1 MIVQTNHCDMNALDA
16 LATALSEYKG
26 AVAVVS
32 HNRSFLTACCTE
44 LWVVDKGTVRI
55 DRPPAGDESPE
66 AFAQLFSDYASRV
79 LGNGTGGVGSS
90 HTITSKASRAASALD
105 SASKAKKRG
114 GNLKSA
120 GAASNRAGFL

>member
-1 MIVQTNHCDMNALDA
+1 MNALDA
-16 LATALSEYKG
+16 LAAALSEFKG

-55 DRPPAGDESPE
+55 DRPPAGDESAE
-66 AFAQLFSDYASRV
+66 AFAQLFAEYASRV
-79 LGNGTGGVGSS
+79 LGHGTGGAGAINAVA
-90 HTITSKASRAASALD
+90 SKASRAASALD
-105 SASKAKKRG
+105 SASSKAAKRG

-120 GAASNRAGFL
+120 GAASNRAGFI